1 MNLCLATNPR
11 SDFLYCDW
19 NQDAS
24 LISVGTPKGFS
35 IFRVEPFENCYQFS
49 GGGIGIVELHYAS
62 SLVAL
67 VGSGDEPTLSPRK
80 LKLFNTKTN
89 TTLYELNFL
98 TAILAI
104 KWNRQRLAVV
114 LETKIHIYDL
124 EKMEPLQV
132 IETDPNP
139 TGVCALS
146 SDQAYLAY
154 PRSGKLCI
162 FNAQHIRPIA
172 TIDAH
177 KGPVSIVTFSS
188 DGHLFATA
196 SQKGTVIRV
205 FSISTRTTDGQKEI
219 SKLYTFRRGTYPAT
233 IHSLAFSAN
242 NKFLAAAS
250 SSGTIH
256 IFKLEAHA
264 PGIASGFMGS
274 YLPSINEMWEPGR
287 AFAWFRLPMGNTA
300 NAAGNLRSTCVF
312 RDVDKCVSVVSEEGV
327 MYHYLLD
334 TVNGG
339 VCSIARQVFLR
350 DYLSSDNL

>member
-1 MNLCLATNPR
+1 MI
-11 SDFLYCDW
+11 SD
-19 NQDAS
+19 
-24 LISVGTPKGFS
+24 
-35 IFRVEPFENCYQFS
+35 
-49 GGGIGIVELHYAS
+49 GGGVGIVELHYSS

-80 LKLFNTKTN
+80 LKLFNTKN
-89 TTLYELNFL
+89 NGTLYELNFL

-104 KWNRQRLAVV
+104 RWNRQRLVVV

-139 TGVCALS
+139 TGVCGLS

-162 FNAQHIRPIA
+162 YNAQQIRPIA

-177 KGPVSIVTFSS
+177 KGPVSIVAFSN
-188 DGHLFATA
+188 DGQFFATA

-205 FSISTRTTDGQKEI
+205 FSISTRTTDGQKEVT
-219 SKLYTFRRGTYPAT
+219 KLYTFRRGTYPAT
-233 IHSLAFSAN
+233 INSLTFSGN
-242 NKFLAAAS
+242 NRFLAVAS

-256 IFKLEAHA
+256 IFKLEAQA
-264 PGIASGFMGS
+264 PSLTSGLVS
-274 YLPSINEMWEPGR
+274 YYLPSINEMWEPGR
-287 AFAWFRLPMGNTA
+287 AFAWFRLPTQTAAA
-300 NAAGNLRSTCVF
+300 NATSGGNLRSICVF
-312 RDVDKCVSVVSEEGV
+312 RDVDKCVSVVSEDGIL
-327 MYHYLLD
+327 YHFLLD

-339 VCSIARQVFLR
+339 VCTPARQVFLR
-350 DYLSSDNL
+350 EYLSSDNA